1 MQRLALLA
9 LVLAAF
15 HSGGSPANAAV
26 FRHNSLLRHYGPP
39 CVYPAHFYDHY
50 APPTG
55 YGHWGLRAYQAWG
68 VGYNSYPY
76 PYRAYYAGYGYGGYK
91 TGESY
96 PLFNNYGYAY
106 PPQTLSARSGEAPE
120 SNYGQGPAADETA
133 ASDEELEQPERPTR
147 PSARRK

>member
-1 MQRLALLA
+1 MQRLATLA
-9 LVLAAF
+9 LLLGALHFAA
-15 HSGGSPANAAV
+15 GAANAGP

-55 YGHWGLRAYQAWG
+55 YGHWGLRTYQAWG

-106 PPQTLSARSGEAPE
+106 PPQTQSAQRGADQGYGATPRTEPGQPAGDEA
-120 SNYGQGPAADETA
+120 
-133 ASDEELEQPERPTR
+133 EQEN
-147 PSARRK
+147 AED

>member
-1 MQRLALLA
+1 MQRVAIIA
-9 LVLAAF
+9 LVAATF
-15 HSGGSPANAAV
+15 QLSAGAADAGP

-39 CVYPAHFYDHY
+39 GVYPAHFYDHY

-55 YGHWGLRAYQAWG
+55 YGRWGLRAYQAWG

-96 PLFNNYGYAY
+96 PFFNHYGYPY
-106 PPQTLSARSGEAPE
+106 PPQMQSAERGAAPQTGYGQPVLAEPIEPELPEAPE
-120 SNYGQGPAADETA
+120 EVEA
-133 ASDEELEQPERPTR
+133 ERKTD
-147 PSARRK
+147 